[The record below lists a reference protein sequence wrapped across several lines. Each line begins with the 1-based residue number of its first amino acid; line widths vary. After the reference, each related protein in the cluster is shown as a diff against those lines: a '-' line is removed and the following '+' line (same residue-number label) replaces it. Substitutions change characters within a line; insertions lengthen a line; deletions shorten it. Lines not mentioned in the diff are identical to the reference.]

1 MAKDINK
8 LKIGELYM
16 LKSMILDLLE
26 KYTNEVSYLLKKK
39 DDEMTQEELNHK
51 AILGAKHQKGV
62 KVLQKINNAVELI
75 INEYME

>member
-51 AILGAKHQKGV
+51 AILGAKHQKGA
-62 KVLQKINNAVELI
+62 KVLQKINNAVESI

>member
-51 AILGAKHQKGV
+51 TILGAKHQKGV